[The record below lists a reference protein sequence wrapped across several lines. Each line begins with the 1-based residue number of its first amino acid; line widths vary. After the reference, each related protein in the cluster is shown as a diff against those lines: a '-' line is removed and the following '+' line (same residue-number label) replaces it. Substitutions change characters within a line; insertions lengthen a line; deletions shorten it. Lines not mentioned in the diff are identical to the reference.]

1 MGLSIILLAFFV
13 SILFLSVRKRSER
26 LERRVS
32 ERQKLVR
39 QEVAQIDK
47 STKGEA
53 RFRATEAIY
62 ETHRYH
68 PVQSVAL
75 GASFLVMLPVLLS
88 ALVLFIE
95 TDILVGRTLLFVGD
109 LSQQDGMLMGVNLL
123 PFLMTAVSAADA
135 WFRFHDDRAIRN
147 RFYLVS
153 LVLLILV
160 YTMPAGLVIYWTASN
175 IASALTARLT
185 GR

>member
-32 ERQKLVR
+32 ERQKLVQ

-62 ETHRYH
+62 EKHRYH

-75 GASFLVMLPVLLS
+75 GASFLVMLPVLCVDTVSYTHL
-88 ALVLFIE
+88 
-95 TDILVGRTLLFVGD
+95 TL
-109 LSQQDGMLMGVNLL
+109 
-123 PFLMTAVSAADA
+123 PT
-135 WFRFHDDRAIRN
+135 
-147 RFYLVS
+147 
-153 LVLLILV
+153 
-160 YTMPAGLVIYWTASN
+160 IYSV
-175 IASALTARLT
+175 
-185 GR
+185 